1 MFRGEIHNMR
11 KNSLY
16 GVKRLISALLIAT
29 FLTACSSEDI
39 SLNKDAAEDTS
50 DENNTDNSINDTK
63 NNNNSSEGKS
73 TDDSTNEKST
83 DSDITVDS
91 VTWDDSNANPASGGE
106 SIQIFFN
113 MSNGSV
119 QTFETDIPF
128 AVEELQMVDL
138 SNDGTDDYV
147 IVGYFANTAAEY
159 QIIYAYTFED
169 GQVSQLFPVSGID
182 GVDDDELYDCQITEV
197 IIDYSTDETVNG
209 LELTSYGK
217 VEGMA
222 YTDSRKQ
229 IYYKDGDWNLE
240 YDFTYDEYEVVISP
254 RDKGYVD
261 LDEESSEL
269 YKAFLDGDEKVTYYA
284 EGDNGQ
290 YVEPSLVLTDGEEYT
305 FDEIID
311 LLTSKD
317 QYSEGWVVE
326 STTDTY
332 IDCGLDG
339 DYEMVVSVSFD
350 TEFSFDMVIK
360 NVDGSLKMCYVED
373 SWSRHE
379 TTIRY
384 NGMIYSYGS
393 AGASSH
399 GGHTGFINADGEYK
413 LWYQEWE
420 EGYDDY
426 DGDGSFSVQP
436 YIDGSFVD
444 LNFDIPGAAY
454 IYSEEISFSE
464 DVEYDYYYFY
474 ILDEDSNELA
484 DDPNDLDNP
493 YEVIRK
499 ECEKKGITAISEE
512 EHLKKI
518 EERRQ
523 EIGLTDEIYEYGDQ
537 YL

>member
-1 MFRGEIHNMR
+1 MR
-11 KNSLY
+11 KKFLY
-16 GVKRLISALLIAT
+16 NGKRIITAMLIAT

-39 SLNKDAAEDTS
+39 SLSKDAAEETS
-50 DENNTDNSINDTK
+50 DEGNTDNSTNDTK
-63 NNNNSSEGKS
+63 ANSDSSEGKS
-73 TDDSTNEKST
+73 TDDSTDGKST

-91 VTWDDSNANPASGGE
+91 VTWDDSNANPASGGD

-113 MSNGSV
+113 MSDGSV

-128 AVEELQMVDL
+128 SVDELQMVDL
-138 SNDGTDDYV
+138 SNDGTDDYI
-147 IVGYFANTAAEY
+147 IVGWTGNTAAEY

-182 GVDDDELYDCQITEV
+182 GIDDDELYDCQITDV
-197 IIDYSTDETVNG
+197 TIDYSTDETVKG
-209 LELTSYGK
+209 LELSSYDK

-229 IYYKDGDWNLE
+229 IYYKDGEWNLE
-240 YDFTYDEYEVVISP
+240 YDFTYDEYEVVMSP
-254 RDKGYVD
+254 RDKCYID
-261 LDEESSEL
+261 LDEESSKL
-269 YKAFLDGDEKVTYYA
+269 YQDFLDGNEKITYDA
-284 EGDNGQ
+284 AGDNGE
-290 YVEPSLVLTDGEEYT
+290 YIEPSQVLTDGDEYT
-305 FDEIID
+305 FDEIVD
-311 LLTSKD
+311 SLTSKD
-317 QYSEGWVVE
+317 QYSEGWAIE
-326 STTDTY
+326 SVTDSY

-339 DYEMVVSVSFD
+339 AYEMVVSASFE

-360 NVDGSLKMCYVED
+360 NIDGSLKMCYFGD
-373 SWSRHE
+373 SWSRSE

-393 AGASSH
+393 GGASSH

-413 LWYQEWE
+413 LWYKEWE

-426 DGDGSFSVQP
+426 DGDGTFSVQP
-436 YIDGSFVD
+436 YINGSFVD
-444 LNFDIPGAAY
+444 LIFDIPGAAY

-474 ILDEDSNELA
+474 ILDEDSNELI
-484 DDPNDLDNP
+484 DDPNDSDNP

-512 EHLKKI
+512 EHLKKT

-523 EIGLTDEIYEYGDQ
+523 EVGLTDEIYEYGDE
-537 YL
+537 YLPEDE